1 MNTTSARPAFA
12 DRWIPFFK
20 AAGFLVPAILL
31 WSFAAVFLFPKLKL
45 IWWQGGGMGS
55 DPQWLMEALGAL
67 IRHGH
72 VVLETIL
79 FALALVEW
87 LLKPW
92 ARFRRPAVG
101 TLAFL
106 LNTTVLLGLT
116 AMCIAALLIAPA
128 LMQAR

>member
-1 MNTTSARPAFA
+1 MNTASARPEFG
-12 DRWIPFFK
+12 DRWIPYFK

-31 WSFAAVFLFPKLKL
+31 WSFAAVFLFPKLQW
-45 IWWQGGGMGS
+45 IWSQGGGTGS
-55 DPQWLMEALGAL
+55 ESQWLMEALGVL
-67 IRHGH
+67 MRNDT
-72 VVLETIL
+72 VVVGAIL
-79 FALALVEW
+79 VGLALVEW

-92 ARFRRPAVG
+92 ARIRRPVVG

-106 LNTTVLLGLT
+106 LNALVLLGLT